1 VFGKYPKWELITSH
15 SFRRSFA
22 TNSCKKIATPILMS
36 ITGHSRE
43 STFLKYI
50 NKHID
55 KDDNATLFALQ
66 YKKMMSG

>member
-1 VFGKYPKWELITSH
+1 
-15 SFRRSFA
+15 
-22 TNSCKKIATPILMS
+22 MS

-43 STFLKYI
+43 GTFLKYI

-66 YKKMMSG
+66 YQKMMKG